1 MTRTVDQSRLRRR
14 DRLAFATAAI
24 CAVTGIL
31 IWTLWVLPI
40 ARSIEA
46 AEDAPIGE
54 TMAVDLDAGARVGI
68 WTSGISAALGTM
80 DCTVIGP
87 DGSERP
93 QRSASAVS
101 WDDVLWWMTPR
112 PGFVQSAQFTV
123 VEAGTHLVDCRDSL
137 DTYDGR
143 FLIAGDS
150 IGDGS
155 IGLGRTGG
163 NDFAVGTL
171 LVLGAVMCPP
181 LAVLLPLV
189 ILLRRLITRRGAQTP
204 LT

>member
-1 MTRTVDQSRLRRR
+1 M
-14 DRLAFATAAI
+14 AFVAAAI

-40 ARSIEA
+40 VRSIDA
-46 AEDAPIGE
+46 AEDVVIGE
-54 TMAVDLDAGARVGI
+54 TMAVELDAGSRVGV
-68 WTSGISAALGTM
+68 WTSGISATLGTM

-87 DGSERP
+87 DGGERP
-93 QRSASAVS
+93 QRGASAVS

-112 PGFVQSAQFTV
+112 PGFVQSSQFTAA
-123 VEAGTHLVDCRDSL
+123 EAGTHLVDCRDSL

-143 FLIAGDS
+143 FLVAGDS

-171 LVLGAVMCPP
+171 LALGAVMCPP

-189 ILLRRLITRRGAQTP
+189 ILLRRLITRRAPSAP

>member
-1 MTRTVDQSRLRRR
+1 M
-14 DRLAFATAAI
+14 AFVAAAI
-24 CAVTGIL
+24 CAATGIL
-31 IWTLWVLPI
+31 IWSLWVLPI
-40 ARSIEA
+40 VRSIET
-46 AEDAPIGE
+46 AEDLAIGK
-54 TMAVDLDAGARVGI
+54 TMAVDLDAGSRAGI

-87 DGSERP
+87 DGAARP

-112 PGFVQSAQFTV
+112 PGFVQSAQFTAV
-123 VEAGTHLVDCRDSL
+123 DAGAHLVDCRDSL

-143 FLIAGDS
+143 FLVAGDS

-155 IGLGRTGG
+155 IGLGRSGS

-171 LVLGAVMCPP
+171 LALGAVMCPP

-189 ILLRRLITRRGAQTP
+189 VVLRRLVTSRAPRPSQT
-204 LT
+204 